1 MAQPTRPHASL
12 SAVSNISMT
21 ELAEIIEG
29 CKKENEKY
37 RQMLYRKFSGFTYG
51 VCLRFARN
59 DFDARDIM
67 QEGWV
72 KIFRHISSYS
82 QDNSFEG
89 WIRRIMINT
98 AITLYRKNLKHAYQ
112 EDITDVA
119 FSKYDRE
126 PMEDLDFTREEMM
139 NAIKELPAGYGMV
152 FNMYVIDGYKHKE
165 IGEMLGIDINTSKSQ
180 LSRAKKYLQKELL
193 KLSEINQ

>member
-1 MAQPTRPHASL
+1 MA
-12 SAVSNISMT
+12 
-21 ELAEIIEG
+21 ELAEILEG
-29 CKKENEKY
+29 CKQGKSKY
-37 RQMLYRKFSGFTYG
+37 QEMLYRKYSGLTYG
-51 VCLRFARN
+51 ICLRFARN

-72 KIFRHISSYS
+72 KIFRHIASYS

-119 FSKYDRE
+119 YTKYDRDQFD
-126 PMEDLDFTREEMM
+126 DLDYTQEEMM
-139 NAIKELPAGYGMV
+139 AAIKELPAGYGMV

-165 IGEMLGIDINTSKSQ
+165 IADMLGIDINTSKSQ
-180 LSRAKKYLQKELL
+180 LSRAKKYLQRELS
-193 KLSEINQ
+193 KLSEVNM